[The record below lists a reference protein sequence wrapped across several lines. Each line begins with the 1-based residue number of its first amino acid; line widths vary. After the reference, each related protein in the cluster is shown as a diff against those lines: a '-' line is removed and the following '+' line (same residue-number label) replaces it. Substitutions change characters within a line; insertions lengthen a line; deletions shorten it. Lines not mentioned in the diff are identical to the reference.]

1 MRKVLL
7 FVVPL
12 LIALIIFL
20 SFLFF
25 MNRDSGIGALQVTA
39 NPKSNVYL
47 NSKLIGQTPL
57 CKCDP
62 DEMPLVGEYT
72 LRLVPVGGEFTPF
85 EEKIKI
91 NRSVLTVVDRT
102 FGKGANSSSSTITLD
117 SLGDKKRL
125 EVLFLSFPDNAQV
138 LVDNSFLGNTPLLLK
153 NLTESDHE
161 ILFKKEGYQEKTL
174 RIRTVAGYKL
184 TAEVSLGISLTV
196 ATISATPLAS
206 PSASPTPKETKV
218 VILQTPTGFLRVRE
232 SGSLG
237 SEEIG
242 RVYEGESFLLL
253 NEKNGWFEI
262 KFKDDKT
269 GWISD
274 DYAQKQ

>member
-7 FVVPL
+7 VVVPL
-12 LIALIIFL
+12 LVALIVFL
-20 SFLFF
+20 GFMFF
-25 MNRDSGIGALQVTA
+25 MNRNSGIGALQVTT

-47 NSKLIGQTPL
+47 NNKLVGQTPL

-62 DEMPLVGEYT
+62 NEMLSIGEYT
-72 LRLVPVGGEFTPF
+72 LRLVPIGEEFTPF

-102 FGKGANSSSSTITLD
+102 FGKGANSSGSSITLNV
-117 SLGDKKRL
+117 LGDKKRL
-125 EVLFLSFPDNAQV
+125 ELLVLSFPDNTQV

-161 ILFKKEGYQEKTL
+161 ILLRKGGYQEKTI

-184 TAEVSLGISLTV
+184 TVQASLGVSLAA
-196 ATISATPLAS
+196 ATISATPSAS
-206 PSASPTPKETKV
+206 PSASPAFGGTKV
-218 VILQTPTGFLRVRE
+218 VILQTPTGFLRVRK

-242 RVYEGESFLLL
+242 RVYKGESLTLL

-262 KFKDDKT
+262 KLKDDTT
-269 GWISD
+269 GWISG

>member
-20 SFLFF
+20 SFMVFI
-25 MNRDSGIGALQVTA
+25 NRDSGKGALQVTA
-39 NPKSNVYL
+39 NLKSNVYL

-72 LRLVPVGGEFTPF
+72 LRLVPMGGEFTPF
-85 EEKIKI
+85 EGKIKI

-102 FGKGANSSSSTITLD
+102 FGKGANSSGSTITLD
-117 SLGDKKRL
+117 ALGDKKRL
-125 EVLFLSFPDNAQV
+125 EVLVLSFPDNTQV

-174 RIRTVAGYKL
+174 RIRTVTGYKL
-184 TAEVSLGISLTV
+184 TAQVSLGISLT
-196 ATISATPLAS
+196 ATTISVTPSAS

-232 SGSLG
+232 SGSLS

-242 RVYEGESFLLL
+242 RVYKGESFLLL

-262 KFKDDKT
+262 KLKDDKT
-269 GWISD
+269 GWISG